1 MAKERVFKVVIDG
14 EEYVSAAAKKA
25 GDGMDDFA
33 KKEPRWIKSFTDLK
47 MAWDAITGAVQRVW
61 GAVQSSFDTF
71 DAYENSLRKMEAQ
84 SKLTGVPLSE
94 LTAMAEKGRKEFGLG
109 RIVANEYAT
118 TVSVYASAAGN
129 AAMKSE
135 LYAKALQLGAAVGLD
150 AVQVSEALQQ
160 GLRGEDSGFD
170 KLLKKNPSTIW
181 KEYADAQ
188 GIAVGKMTDTQKR
201 LAEVT
206 ALIEAGEKVGDN
218 YAKML
223 STAAGQQTLLN
234 NRLEDAKIA
243 VGGALQPLRILAIQ
257 VLGDVA
263 DNTTAAS
270 GTLNGL
276 ARSLAS
282 IGETIRPIM
291 GPLMWLADFMLT
303 GLATAFRFAQLDIN
317 RAVLKMQERLY
328 SFIETAGSVITR
340 AGDLLSVFGVKV
352 VQDSGDKI
360 TAWAKEMSER
370 TGNELLHLGVKM
382 QDFRAEMAIAGER
395 LFGHMSGIAK
405 ANLGVIDDAVENT
418 LGRNL
423 PEASAKAG
431 KAVRDN
437 LGPTLADSINLTT
450 DALDHMRITAS
461 NTLEP
466 TKAKQFEAE
475 MGKLVTR
482 SHEVRDRIMGWT
494 PSVEGATDKAK
505 DLSREVGTLARAG
518 LDTAQAFGVIDQQ
531 AASVLNSVTNIATAL
546 PKALAGDLTSMA
558 GILGGVANIA
568 SQIIGGDR
576 ERRQLLRD
584 NTRGLDRLRSEIGN
598 LRLNVTGEMF
608 TKVQGVL
615 EQVVPGLRGGI
626 QNFGSDMASIFAG
639 LRGAGLTMAD
649 LEMVGKELGINLR
662 DSKGN
667 FSIDAVRQLLT
678 AMGLTEFGQFGS
690 GFEDQLDAT
699 TRGFDVNQTDD
710 MGQLSA
716 LFGVGGRFSPAL
728 RNVFDANDLAGSR
741 ARLGELFQ
749 GLLDGTID
757 PSQFGGLTGSQ
768 FLDFIT
774 DAIGRIDGILGAD
787 APAPTGSAPLPGG
800 EDVPTGSSPTPSPTL
815 TLADVFREYRDASIP
830 LLTQQLDLQ
839 TRIAAATEATAENT
853 GLTAMEVRALREA
866 LLSGTFIDSVDR
878 ALADR
883 RREAELTNGAG
894 IIL

>member
-1 MAKERVFKVVIDG
+1 MAKERVFKVIIDG
-14 EEYVSAAAKKA
+14 EEFVSKAA
-25 GDGMDDFA
+25 GDAEKGMDKFVG
-33 KKEPRWIKSFTDLK
+33 KKDKWFKSFVDLK
-47 MAWDAITGAVQRVW
+47 AAWDVVAGAARALYGVAQDSLV
-61 GAVQSSFDTF
+61 AF
-71 DAYENSLRKMEAQ
+71 DAYEASIRKLEGTAKITGTPLGELEALARSAKTQ
-84 SKLTGVPLSE
+84 
-94 LTAMAEKGRKEFGLG
+94 FGLST
-109 RIVANEYAT
+109 VQANEFAT
-118 TVSVYASAAGN
+118 SINNLSIKSGGAVDKQQLLASV
-129 AAMKSE
+129 
-135 LYAKALQLGAAVGLD
+135 LDLGAAKGMSAAEALV
-150 AVQVSEALQQ
+150 ALQQ
-160 GLRGEDSGFD
+160 SVLGLDEGTD
-170 KLLKKNPSTIW
+170 KFFGVNPSQLWADFADQIGKSPGKMSDMEKSLALVYATLEAGGKTQGSFSEWLQGSQGQTALLTNRLDDAKVQLGGVLSAVRVVVVEGFNKFISAVDLGSTSLADLTRALVLTAKNGVGLLLTWWETFGPTVTTIL
-181 KEYADAQ
+181 KATVAGVMFLSDATRALAIFTQ
-188 GIAVGKMTDTQKR
+188 EAVGQIVKHF
-201 LAEVT
+201 
-206 ALIEAGEKVGDN
+206 
-218 YAKML
+218 
-223 STAAGQQTLLN
+223 
-234 NRLEDAKIA
+234 
-243 VGGALQPLRILAIQ
+243 GALVEKGGDILK
-257 VLGDVA
+257 VFGVDMVKGWGE
-263 DNTTAAS
+263 TMRKWGTETETAAS
-270 GTLNGL
+270 ASWAVFRKESQSAWDELGKDAAAAPKPVKTALT
-276 ARSLAS
+276 S
-282 IGETIRPIM
+282 IGDDAETQMR
-291 GPLMWLADFMLT
+291 
-303 GLATAFRFAQLDIN
+303 R
-317 RAVLKMQERLY
+317 V
-328 SFIETAGSVITR
+328 GS
-340 AGDLLSVFGVKV
+340 A
-352 VQDSGDKI
+352 
-360 TAWAKEMSER
+360 SER
-370 TGNELLHLGVKM
+370 
-382 QDFRAEMAIAGER
+382 
-395 LFGHMSGIAK
+395 
-405 ANLGVIDDAVENT
+405 
-418 LGRNL
+418 
-423 PEASAKAG
+423 AG
-431 KAVRDN
+431 KAVTAN
-437 LGPTLADSINLTT
+437 LGPTLADTIHLTS
-450 DALDHMRITAS
+450 DALDNLRITAS

-475 MGKLVTR
+475 MSKLVTR

-494 PSVEGATDKAK
+494 PGVAGATDKAK

-531 AASVLNSVTNIATAL
+531 AAAVLNSVTNIASAL
-546 PKALAGDLTSMA
+546 PRALAGDLTSMA

-615 EQVVPGLRGGI
+615 EKVVPGLRGGI
-626 QNFGSDMASIFAG
+626 QNFGTDMVSIFEG

-699 TRGFDVNQTDD
+699 TRGFDVNQTGDV
-710 MGQLSA
+710 GQLSA

-728 RNVFDANDLAGSR
+728 ANVFDANDLVGSR

-749 GLLDGTID
+749 GLIDGTLD

-787 APAPTGSAPLPGG
+787 APAPTGTAPLPGG

-815 TLADVFREYRDASIP
+815 TLADVFREYRDASVPI
-830 LLTQQLDLQ
+830 LTAQLDLQ